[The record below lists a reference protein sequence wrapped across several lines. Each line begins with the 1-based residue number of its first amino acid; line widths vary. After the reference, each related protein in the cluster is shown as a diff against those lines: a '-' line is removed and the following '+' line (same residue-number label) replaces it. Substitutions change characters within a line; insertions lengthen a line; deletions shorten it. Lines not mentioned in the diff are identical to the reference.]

1 MTDASDDR
9 SQIPGHSA
17 EDDFNALPAGT
28 RFGELE
34 ILRTLGVG
42 GFGIVYLAQDHALER
57 LVAIKE
63 YMPGQ
68 LAKRSEG
75 SHVSVRSGSLSETF
89 DLGRRSFVNEARLLA
104 RFDHRSLL
112 KVYRF
117 WEANGTAY
125 MVMPYLQGI
134 TLKQARQQM
143 TEAPTEAW
151 IMRRLLPLLDG
162 LSILHAEQVY
172 HRDIAPD
179 NVLLPLDEADP
190 ILLDF
195 GAARRAISDK
205 TQSFTAILKPSYAPI
220 EQYAEAA
227 SLRQGPWTDVY
238 ALGAVLHYLVM
249 GHTPPPSTTRT
260 VADEFV
266 PLAERGV
273 AGFSQHFLA
282 AIDWSLGVRPQ
293 DRPQSMREFR
303 AALLGEIKPPES
315 RAHFDPERTIIAP
328 RGARAYESTQLLSG
342 GLEPTSIDETVEATV
357 AGASLAELA
366 PAEPPA
372 APPPPAPPPSPLP
385 SPSPQPEPAPRPAPP
400 AVLMDSGSTRRGM
413 MGAVVG
419 LLLLLVLGWL
429 VLGRDKGEQPR
440 PVAPDAAASAPLL
453 AAASEPVRT
462 VALAA
467 SAPLPKPSAP
477 STASV
482 AAASA
487 ASAPALR
494 ASGLRPVEPRASAPA
509 PARRDNATKT
519 AVKEKPAPIPSLP
532 HQDPSLSQQPVL
544 AANPG
549 ITGSAGTSASAP
561 ASQVASRPAEAA
573 ASAPQDPKA
582 ACAKRRSSFV
592 PDAVNLIYMDCLER
606 SCKKAD
612 FQAHPECARIREL
625 VEKRDGRS

>member
-9 SQIPGHSA
+9 SQIPGNSA

-57 LVAIKE
+57 MVAIKE

-75 SHVSVRSGSLSETF
+75 SHVSVRSGSLAETF

-125 MVMPYLQGI
+125 MVMPYLQGM

-143 TEAPTEAW
+143 IEAPSEAW

-162 LSILHAEQVY
+162 LAILHAEQVY

-179 NVLLPLDEADP
+179 NVLLPLEEADP

-249 GHTPPPSTTRT
+249 GHTPPPATTRT
-260 VADEFV
+260 IADEYQ
-266 PLAERGV
+266 PLAERSV
-273 AGFSQHFLA
+273 TGFSEHFLS

-303 AALLGEIKPPES
+303 AALLGELKVPDS
-315 RAHFDPERTIIAP
+315 HAHFDPERTIIAP
-328 RGARAYESTQLLSG
+328 RGAMAYESTQILG
-342 GLEPTSIDETVEATV
+342 GGSSTGPTTFDASIESSITRPPKD
-357 AGASLAELA
+357 A
-366 PAEPPA
+366 PAPVAPA
-372 APPPPAPPPSPLP
+372 ASITPPPPVAPPPAPEPSPA
-385 SPSPQPEPAPRPAPP
+385 PEPAPRPLPP
-400 AVLMDSGSTRRGM
+400 TTLIDGGSTRRGM
-413 MGAVVG
+413 MGAVFG
-419 LLLLLVLGWL
+419 LLILLFVGSMI
-429 VLGRDKGEQPR
+429 LGRNKETVQPPA
-440 PVAPDAAASAPLL
+440 PVASAPRLQ
-453 AAASEPVRT
+453 AASEP
-462 VALAA
+462 ALALPTQA
-467 SAPLPKPSAP
+467 SAPVLKPSAP
-477 STASV
+477 VVSLAANSTAASV
-482 AAASA
+482 PAA
-487 ASAPALR
+487 R
-494 ASGLRPVEPRASAPA
+494 ASSPRPVEPRASAALTPRQEA
-509 PARRDNATKT
+509 GVKPVA
-519 AVKEKPAPIPSLP
+519 KEKPAPVPSLP
-532 HQDPSLSQQPVL
+532 RQDPSLNQQPLV
-544 AANPG
+544 AAH
-549 ITGSAGTSASAP
+549 TGGTASTP
-561 ASQVASRPAEAA
+561 ASQAASRAAEA

-592 PDAVNLIYMDCLER
+592 PDAVNLVYMDCLER
-606 SCKKAD
+606 SCKRPE
-612 FQAHPECARIREL
+612 FQAHGECVKIREL
-625 VEKRDGRS
+625 VEKRDGRI

>member
-1 MTDASDDR
+1 MTAASDDR

-75 SHVSVRSGSLSETF
+75 SHVSVRSGSLAETF

-125 MVMPYLQGI
+125 MVMPYLQGQ

-143 TEAPTEAW
+143 MEPPSEAW

-162 LSILHAEQVY
+162 LAILHAEQVY

-179 NVLLPLDEADP
+179 NVLLPLEEADP

-238 ALGAVLHYLVM
+238 ALGAVLHYLVL
-249 GHTPPPSTTRT
+249 GHTPPPATTRT
-260 VADEFV
+260 VADEYQ

-273 AGFSQHFLA
+273 AGYSEHFLA

-303 AALLGEIKPPES
+303 AALLGEIQPPES
-315 RAHFDPERTIIAP
+315 HAHFDPERTIIAP
-328 RGARAYESTQLLSG
+328 RGAQAYESTQLIG
-342 GLEPTSIDETVEATV
+342 GLGPTTVDTTQA
-357 AGASLAELA
+357 AGTPPA
-366 PAEPPA
+366 PPSPPPA
-372 APPPPAPPPSPLP
+372 APPSDPAPAAQPR
-385 SPSPQPEPAPRPAPP
+385 PQPAAALAPSLGRKLTGP
-400 AVLMDSGSTRRGM
+400 LL
-413 MGAVVG
+413 G
-419 LLLLLVLGWL
+419 LLLLAAAGGWL
-429 VLGRDKGEQPR
+429 IWGRGSGP
-440 PVAPDAAASAPLL
+440 PPALPAASAPPLLQAAASASP
-453 AAASEPVRT
+453 AST
-462 VALAA
+462 
-467 SAPLPKPSAP
+467 SAQPSASLP
-477 STASV
+477 GPASV
-482 AAASA
+482 AASTSTSPA
-487 ASAPALR
+487 ASAPAQR
-494 ASGLRPVEPRASAPA
+494 ASAPARGVEPRASGPTGPSTQRQDLGAKP
-509 PARRDNATKT
+509 ATKD
-519 AVKEKPAPIPSLP
+519 KPAPIPSLP
-532 HQDPSLSQQPVL
+532 RQDPSLSQPPLV
-544 AANPG
+544 ASH
-549 ITGSAGTSASAP
+549 TGGTASGP
-561 ASQVASRPAEAA
+561 ASQPEPKPVEAA
-573 ASAPQDPKA
+573 AAPQDPRA

-592 PDAVNLIYMDCLER
+592 PDSLNLPYMDCLER
-606 SCKKAD
+606 SCKKAE
-612 FQAHPECARIREL
+612 FQAHGECTKIREM
-625 VEKRDGRS
+625 VEKRDGRIDR

>member
-1 MTDASDDR
+1 MTAASDDR
-9 SQIPGHSA
+9 SQIPGNSA

-75 SHVSVRSGSLSETF
+75 SHVSVRSGSLTETF

-125 MVMPYLQGI
+125 MVMPYLQGQ

-143 TEAPTEAW
+143 VEPPSEAW
-151 IMRRLLPLLDG
+151 ILRRLLPLLDG
-162 LSILHAEQVY
+162 LAILHAEQVY

-179 NVLLPLDEADP
+179 NVLLPLEEADP

-260 VADEFV
+260 VADEYQ
-266 PLAERGV
+266 PLAERGL
-273 AGFSQHFLA
+273 AGYSEHFLA

-315 RAHFDPERTIIAP
+315 TAHFDPERTIIAP
-328 RGARAYESTQLLSG
+328 RGAQAYESTQLLG
-342 GLEPTSIDETVEATV
+342 GLGPTTLDTTQVT
-357 AGASLAELA
+357 G
-366 PAEPPA
+366 PA
-372 APPPPAPPPSPLP
+372 APPPPASPPPAPPEQAAPPPPVAAPREPVAAQPLP
-385 SPSPQPEPAPRPAPP
+385 SADLIDGRRPGRS
-400 AVLMDSGSTRRGM
+400 LMG
-413 MGAVVG
+413 
-419 LLLLLVLGWL
+419 LVLGLALLVGAGGWL
-429 VLGRDKGEQPR
+429 IWGRDKGQSP
-440 PVAPDAAASAPLL
+440 PQDAASAPLL
-453 AAASEPVRT
+453 QAAASSG
-462 VALAA
+462 
-467 SAPLPKPSAP
+467 SAPAAAPASEPLPGKATTP
-477 STASV
+477 ASV
-482 AAASA
+482 ATSPA
-487 ASAPALR
+487 ASAPAPQVS
-494 ASGLRPVEPRASAPA
+494 ASRTVEARTSFPSGQRQEPAS
-509 PARRDNATKT
+509 
-519 AVKEKPAPIPSLP
+519 KPAIKDKPGPIPSLP
-532 HQDPSLSQQPVL
+532 RQDPSLVQQPVV
-544 AANPG
+544 A
-549 ITGSAGTSASAP
+549 THTVSTASAP
-561 ASQVASRPAEAA
+561 ASQPEPRPVEVAA
-573 ASAPQDPKA
+573 APQDPRA
-582 ACAKRRSSFV
+582 ACSKRRSSFV
-592 PDAVNLIYMDCLER
+592 PDSLNLPYMECLER
-606 SCKKAD
+606 SCKKAE
-612 FQAHPECARIREL
+612 FQAHGECTKIREM
-625 VEKRDGRS
+625 VEKRDGRIDR

>member
-68 LAKRSEG
+68 LARRSEG
-75 SHVSVRSGSLSETF
+75 SHVSVRSGSLAETF

-125 MVMPYLQGI
+125 MVMPYLQGQ

-143 TEAPTEAW
+143 TESPGEAW

-162 LSILHAEQVY
+162 LAILHAEQVF

-179 NVLLPLDEADP
+179 NVLLPLEEADP

-227 SLRQGPWTDVY
+227 SLRQGPWTDIY
-238 ALGAVLHYLVM
+238 ALGAVLHYLVL
-249 GHTPPPSTTRT
+249 GHTPPPATTRT
-260 VADEFV
+260 VADEYQ
-266 PLAERGV
+266 PLAERGLPGYS
-273 AGFSQHFLA
+273 AHFLA

-315 RAHFDPERTIIAP
+315 HLHFDPERTIIAP
-328 RGARAYESTQLLSG
+328 RGAQAYESTQLLAG
-342 GLEPTSIDETVEATV
+342 GLGPTTVDTSQVPATPPPPP
-357 AGASLAELA
+357 S
-366 PAEPPA
+366 PPA
-372 APPPPAPPPSPLP
+372 APAPGPTPAVP
-385 SPSPQPEPAPRPAPP
+385 PQPAAALAPAPRPGRN
-400 AVLMDSGSTRRGM
+400 LSGLLL
-413 MGAVVG
+413 G
-419 LLLLLVLGWL
+419 LLLLVGAGGWL
-429 VLGRDKGEQPR
+429 IWGRGAGP
-440 PVAPDAAASAPLL
+440 APALPAASAPPQLE
-453 AAASEPVRT
+453 AAASTSP
-462 VALAA
+462 ASSSAPASAPWPGPASMAA
-467 SAPLPKPSAP
+467 SASASPVASAPAQRASAPRGLDSRASAP
-477 STASV
+477 STQ
-482 AAASA
+482 
-487 ASAPALR
+487 R
-494 ASGLRPVEPRASAPA
+494 QEPP
-509 PARRDNATKT
+509 T
-519 AVKEKPAPIPSLP
+519 KPAAKDKPATIPSLP
-532 HQDPSLSQQPVL
+532 RQDPSLSQPPLV
-544 AANPG
+544 ASH
-549 ITGSAGTSASAP
+549 TGGSASAP
-561 ASQVASRPAEAA
+561 ASQPETKPVDTAA
-573 ASAPQDPKA
+573 APQDPRT
-582 ACAKRRSSFV
+582 ACTKRRSSFV
-592 PDAVNLIYMDCLER
+592 PDALNLPYMECLER
-606 SCKKAD
+606 SCKKAE
-612 FQAHPECARIREL
+612 FQAHGECAKIREM
-625 VEKRDGRS
+625 VEKRDGRIDR